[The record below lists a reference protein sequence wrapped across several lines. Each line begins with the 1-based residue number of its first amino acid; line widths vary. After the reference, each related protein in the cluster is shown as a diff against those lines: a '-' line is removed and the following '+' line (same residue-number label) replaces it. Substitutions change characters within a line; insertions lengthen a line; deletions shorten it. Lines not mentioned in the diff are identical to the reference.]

1 MKLLQTLL
9 TIAMTSSLLQS
20 SLASNDSSIDV
31 SKDKIIAISHP
42 SKNITL
48 TEFKMTWYGQ
58 TNWIAVENLSLRSHF
73 YKEILNSNADEINRK
88 LNRMIFSGRVLPPVV
103 LETDAQVLERVA
115 NDPQSIGY
123 INKSNLTPQVKP
135 IN

>member
-1 MKLLQTLL
+1 MKLPQTLL
-9 TIAMTSSLLQS
+9 TIALTSLIFQS
-20 SLASNDSSIDV
+20 SKASNEVTIDK
-31 SKDKIIAISHP
+31 STDRIIVICHP

-48 TEFKMTWYGQ
+48 LDVKKTWYGQ
-58 TNWIAVENLSLRSHF
+58 TKWIAVDNLSIQSNF
-73 YKEILNSNADEINRK
+73 YHKILDSNADEINRK

-123 INKSNLTPQVKP
+123 IYQSNLTPRVKP
-135 IN
+135 LN